1 MRPDGLAGIVGDEA
15 DISAAERSAVVSGMP
30 TESWWIGLDRHA
42 FSERARAEMTR
53 MRLSRYGRV
62 DRLATSAT
70 VEPPGRRKS
79 LGRDL

>member
-1 MRPDGLAGIVGDEA
+1 MRPDGLAGIVSNEA
-15 DISAAERSAVVSGMP
+15 DLSAAERVAGMAAMP
-30 TESWWIGLDRHA
+30 TESWWIGLDRMA

-79 LGRDL
+79 TGRDL